1 MGVEVKD
8 GNSAPFQESQCQV
21 IFSVLGVPQPSDW
34 EGLESLP
41 EYDKIRG
48 WRSGYP
54 TKSVLREVRGLASR
68 RLALCCSGT
77 PSRSQTVSKMMGS
90 SRKLSPEAFD
100 LLEKLLALGKAVR
113 NVCVPCFCDCFLQI
127 HQSVL
132 LPRKRLR

>member
-54 TKSVLREVRGLASR
+54 TKSVLREVRGLAF
-68 RLALCCSGT
+68 AGWHF
-77 PSRSQTVSKMMGS
+77 
-90 SRKLSPEAFD
+90 A
-100 LLEKLLALGKAVR
+100 AVE
-113 NVCVPCFCDCFLQI
+113 
-127 HQSVL
+127 
-132 LPRKRLR
+132 RLRVRRRSVR